1 MTRSKHLVGK
11 RGSRGARAVAAAVGV
26 VFGALLVMPGLA
38 TAQGAD
44 AEAPADDAG
53 RFFQAAQ
60 RAYDEGRYV
69 DAAHGFEQA
78 FKIKPHPA
86 PLINAGDAWDKAGE
100 YALAAR
106 AYQQVLTLKQA
117 TEQDRIDATD
127 RLTRISPKLGL
138 IELVGNP
145 GIRARVDDE
154 EFHGGDR
161 IYFFPGEHRVTLV
174 DVDGAKVRVIQ
185 LAAGTERSVDLST
198 LLPKRGTSPKPD
210 ETKPGDSVAIDTAP
224 APAGGIRPITY
235 VAYGV
240 GALGVIGGVV
250 FGLQVN
256 SAESSYN
263 ENPNRDDLDRF
274 NSAKLMTN
282 ISWGIGL
289 VGVGV
294 GTFFLIQDLKAGS
307 ARSGGGDHAARTR
320 RLPVDVTWSEQGAL
334 LSASGRW

>member
-1 MTRSKHLVGK
+1 M
-11 RGSRGARAVAAAVGV
+11 AAAG
-26 VFGALLVMPGLA
+26 FACGALLFSPVAAM
-38 TAQGAD
+38 AQAADDGA
-44 AEAPADDAG
+44 APADDAG

-69 DAAHGFEQA
+69 DAAHSFEQA
-78 FKIKPHPA
+78 FKIKAHPA

-106 AYQQVLTLKQA
+106 AYQQVLTLKQS

-127 RLTRISPKLGL
+127 RLTRISSKLGV
-138 IELVGNP
+138 IELVGNSA
-145 GIRARVDDE
+145 IRARVDDE
-154 EFHGGDR
+154 EFRGGDR

-198 LLPKRGTSPKPD
+198 LLPKRGTSPKPED
-210 ETKPGDSVAIDTAP
+210 PKADDSLSMDTAP
-224 APAGGIRPITY
+224 AADGGIRPITY
-235 VAYGV
+235 IAYGV
-240 GALGVIGGVV
+240 GALGVLGGVV

-263 ENPNRDDLDRF
+263 ENPNQDDLDRF

-282 ISWGIGL
+282 ISWGVGL

-307 ARSGGGDHAARTR
+307 ASSRGGDRAARTR
-320 RLPVDVTWSEQGAL
+320 RLPVDVTWSAQGAL

>member
-1 MTRSKHLVGK
+1 MTRSIQ
-11 RGSRGARAVAAAVGV
+11 SRGYGGGWCGGVARALVCATVLG
-26 VFGALLVMPGLA
+26 GAPTLVS
-38 TAQGAD
+38 AQPAD
-44 AEAPADDAG
+44 AAAPADDAG
-53 RFFQAAQ
+53 RFFDAAQ
-60 RAYDEGRYV
+60 RAFKEGRYV
-69 DAAHGFEQA
+69 DAAHSFEQA

-106 AYQQVLTLKQA
+106 AYQKVLDLEQA

-145 GIRARVDDE
+145 GLRARIDDE

-161 IYFFPGEHRVTLV
+161 VYLFPGEHRVTLV

-185 LAAGTERSVDLST
+185 LAAATERSVDLST
-198 LLPKRGTSPKPD
+198 LLPKREPSPKPKAAKQD
-210 ETKPGDSVAIDTAP
+210 PAPLDTKPGE
-224 APAGGIRPITY
+224 AGGIRPVTY

-240 GALGVIGGVV
+240 GALGLIGGVV

-256 SAESSYN
+256 SAEEDYN
-263 ENPNRDDLDRF
+263 ANPNRDDLDRF

-282 ISWGIGL
+282 IGFGVGL
-289 VGVGV
+289 VGLGV
-294 GTFFLIQDLKAGS
+294 GTFFLVQDLKAGS
-307 ARSGGGDHAARTR
+307 SSPHAGDRARRS
-320 RLPVDVTWSEQGAL
+320 LPVDVTWSDQGAL